1 MAPLVRERLDTRPA
15 VGALSKRQQQQH
27 EAVERLIAL
36 LDPMGTDA
44 YMQAQNDILRLARLR
59 AARARYV
66 LCNSD
71 GVALARNMRRSCE
84 K

>member
-1 MAPLVRERLDTRPA
+1 MAPLVRERLDARPV
-15 VGALSKRQQQQH
+15 VGALSKRKQQQH
-27 EAVERLIAL
+27 EAIERLIAL

-44 YMQAQNDILRLARLR
+44 YMQAQSDILRLARLR
-59 AARARYV
+59 AARARYA

-71 GVALARNMRRSCE
+71 GVALARKMRRSDS